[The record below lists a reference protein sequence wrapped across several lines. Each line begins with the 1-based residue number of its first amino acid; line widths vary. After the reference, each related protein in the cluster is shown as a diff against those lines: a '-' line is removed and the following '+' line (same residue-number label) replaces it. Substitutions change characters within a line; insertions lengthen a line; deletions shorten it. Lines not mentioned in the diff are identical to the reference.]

1 MSRSVSRQGF
11 SATHPRIATMQ
22 GEDKGGLVVRITG
35 IIPAMI
41 TVFDE
46 NEAIDEKGLRAHVN
60 FLIENGVHGIAP
72 GGSTGE
78 FIAMTLE
85 ERKRVMEIVLDEARG
100 RVPIYPGT
108 GYYTTRHTIELSQH
122 AEKVG
127 AAGVMV
133 ILPYY
138 MQPTKAQA
146 MDHFRALARNLSIP
160 IIIYNNPWFA
170 GYELSSWDIAKLVDE
185 GVVAAI
191 KAAHG
196 DADRV
201 HDLKFFCGDRLSVL
215 YGHDYCAMEAFL
227 AGADGWLSGAP
238 NVYPRLCRDLYEAA
252 VMEKNVDKARA
263 ITQKTLPF
271 VHFLLHNKE
280 DRHPHWLPV
289 IKGALNLMGQ
299 RAGIPRKPIMPLSG
313 RDEQRLKEILRTMG
327 LV

>member
-1 MSRSVSRQGF
+1 MG
-11 SATHPRIATMQ
+11 I
-22 GEDKGGLVVRITG
+22 KGV
-35 IIPAMI
+35 IPAMI

-46 NEAIDEKGLRAHVN
+46 NEDIDEKGLRSHVH

-72 GGSTGE
+72 DGSTGE

-85 ERKRVMEIVLDEARG
+85 ERKRVIEIVLDETKG

-108 GYYTTRHTIELSQH
+108 GYYTTKATIALSQH

-146 MDHFRALARNLSIP
+146 MDHFRTLARNLSLP
-160 IIIYNNPWFA
+160 IILYNNPWFA
-170 GYELSSWDIAKLVDE
+170 GYELSAWDIAKLVDE
-185 GVVAAI
+185 GAIAAV

-201 HDLKFFCGDRLSVL
+201 HDLKFLCGDRLSVL

-238 NVYPRLCRDLYEAA
+238 NVYPRLCRDLYQAA
-252 VMEKNVDKARA
+252 VVEKNVERAWA
-263 ITQKTLPF
+263 ITQSTLPF
-271 VHFLLHNKE
+271 IHFLLYNKE
-280 DRHPHWLPV
+280 DRHPHWLSV
-289 IKGALNLMGQ
+289 IKGALNLMGR

-313 RDEQRLKEILRTMG
+313 RDEHKLKGILHSMG
-327 LV
+327 LL

>member
-1 MSRSVSRQGF
+1 ME
-11 SATHPRIATMQ
+11 I
-22 GEDKGGLVVRITG
+22 KG

-46 NEAIDEKGLRAHVN
+46 KEAIDEKGIRSHVN
-60 FLIENGVHGIAP
+60 FLIEKGVHGIAP

-85 ERKRVMEIVLDEARG
+85 ERKRVMEIVLNEAKG

-108 GYYTTRHTIELSQH
+108 GHYTTRHTIELSQH

-146 MDHFRALARNLSIP
+146 MDHYRELARNISIP

-170 GYELSSWDIAKLVDE
+170 GYELSAWDIAELVDE
-185 GVVAAI
+185 GVVASI

-201 HDLKFFCGDRLSVL
+201 HDLKFFCGDKLSVL
-215 YGHDYCAMEAFL
+215 YGHDYCAMEALL

-252 VMEKNVDKARA
+252 TVEKNVDRART
-263 ITQKTLPF
+263 ITGTMLPF
-271 VHFLLHNKE
+271 VHFLLQNKV
-280 DRHPHWLPV
+280 DRHPHWLSV
-289 IKGALNLMGQ
+289 IKGALNLMG
-299 RAGIPRKPIMPLSG
+299 RRVGAPRRPITPLSG
-313 RDEQRLKEILRTMG
+313 RDEEKLKGILSSMG
-327 LV
+327 LL